1 MTTVEQGLSH
11 PSAVLAQLTETLKTR
26 PISQALKKFAAVLRE
41 KFDQYNWVG
50 IYLVKEGKLVLEAYA
65 GDAETE
71 HANIPI
77 GEGICGYAAKVG
89 ETVIVGDVS
98 KDPRYLMCF
107 PSTRSEIVVPI
118 KGETEIIGEID
129 IDSDKLSA
137 FSRTD
142 EDFLEAAAK
151 ELANFLRPQK

>member
-1 MTTVEQGLSH
+1 MTTAKKGLS
-11 PSAVLAQLTETLKTR
+11 SQAEALDELTETLKMR
-26 PISQALKKFAAVLRE
+26 PASQALKRFTAILKER
-41 KFDQYNWVG
+41 FDRYNWVG

-71 HANIPI
+71 HTTIPI
-77 GEGICGYAAKVG
+77 GQGICGYAAKVG
-89 ETVIVGDVS
+89 ETVVVGDVS

-107 PSTRSEIVVPI
+107 PSTRSEIVIPI
-118 KGETEIIGEID
+118 KGETKVIGEID

-142 EDFLEAAAK
+142 QEFLEAAAK
-151 ELANFLRPQK
+151 ELANFLRPEK